1 MFLKK
6 SDFKEEQ
13 EFDQKLMYIEDSE
26 VLRCFNHFKERYDE
40 RTGRDMTYIN
50 YWDVWIQYLRGY
62 SINIQDKH
70 MYRIIGNYL
79 KDECLFKVVYVK
91 IHLGI
96 YVPLTII
103 KIEDQKKKIQLYR
116 KILKIKKK

>member
-1 MFLKK
+1 MIL
-6 SDFKEEQ
+6 
-13 EFDQKLMYIEDSE
+13 
-26 VLRCFNHFKERYDE
+26 FN
-40 RTGRDMTYIN
+40 
-50 YWDVWIQYLRGY
+50 
-62 SINIQDKH
+62 
-70 MYRIIGNYL
+70 YRIIGNYL